1 MCLYGGLARE
11 QGFVGTV
18 LSPKGQL
25 SESQSRRDFKSLSF
39 EKRKLSPALEFRSWG
54 QEGGG
59 ARPTGWM
66 ETPGCKLQG
75 NWLMWYLVSSITLRW
90 RQLGAVGG
98 RGGLPKRKGRLRRG
112 LRGRRLGGCRTGKGS
127 ELVQRK
133 RERGCLALEGA
144 AHGRRPEGFSCS
156 SARAEALGKAS
167 KMPRL
172 TLHKDLL

>member
-1 MCLYGGLARE
+1 MEGLQESKASWALCSAQRASCQSLKAEEILNHSRLKRE
-11 QGFVGTV
+11 N
-18 LSPKGQL
+18 
-25 SESQSRRDFKSLSF
+25 
-39 EKRKLSPALEFRSWG
+39 SPALEFRSWG

-59 ARPTGWM
+59 ARPAGWV

-75 NWLMWYLVSSITLRW
+75 NWLMWYLVSSITVRW
-90 RQLGAVGG
+90 GQLGAVGG

-144 AHGRRPEGFSCS
+144 AHGRRPEGFPCP

>member
-1 MCLYGGLARE
+1 MCLYGGPTRE
-11 QGFVGTV
+11 QGFMGTF

-25 SESQSRRDFKSLSF
+25 SESQSGKSLSF

-59 ARPTGWM
+59 ASPTDWV

-75 NWLMWYLVSSITLRW
+75 NWLMWYLVSSITAGGSG
-90 RQLGAVGG
+90 RQ
-98 RGGLPKRKGRLRRG
+98 GGLLKRKRRLRRG
-112 LRGRRLGGCRTGKGS
+112 LWGRRLGGCRTRKGS
-127 ELVQRK
+127 ELMKRK

-144 AHGRRPEGFSCS
+144 AHGRRPEGFPCP

-172 TLHKDLL
+172 ILHKDLL